1 MTRYQSIQS
10 SLAALVSPAPQAA
23 ASPSAASPGCPPPL
37 PQTLAEASSAV
48 QDALGPDA
56 VHFILGILASQDP
69 ERFRH
74 LLATLMNMAMLFERD
89 QFVGA
94 ARYAHDGART
104 AYANG
109 YKARTLKTT
118 AGTLDLMVPQTSK
131 PFAGGKVFYPS
142 CLERG
147 IRSDRAL
154 MACAAELYV
163 SGTATRKVENAF
175 AHLGLDGLSSTQV
188 SKANAGLDP
197 ELKAWREQP
206 LGEVPALI
214 LDAKYEKTRIGGIM
228 VSAAV
233 LVAIGL
239 MPDGRRTILGVSIAC
254 GEAEVHWR
262 NFLQSLTARGMSGV
276 RIIVSDAHSGLK
288 AAAAAVF
295 PSVPWQRCQFHLAQ
309 NAQGYVP
316 RIDMRKQVGADLR
329 QIFHAD
335 THADAT
341 AKLKAFC
348 TKYAKTAP
356 KLAQWAEANVAE
368 GLTVLAMN
376 LPLEAQKYLRTSNSL
391 ERGVNQEIERRT
403 RTIRVFTNE
412 ACLLRLVSA
421 ILLEI
426 DQQWADGKRVY
437 IGTIA
442 ALKSPAPLA

>member
-1 MTRYQSIQS
+1 M
-10 SLAALVSPAPQAA
+10 
-23 ASPSAASPGCPPPL
+23 

-48 QDALGPDA
+48 QDALGADA
-56 VHFILGILASQDP
+56 VRFIMAMLASQDP

-89 QFVGA
+89 QFLGA
-94 ARYAHDGART
+94 TRYAHDEGRT

-109 YKARTLKTT
+109 YKPRTLKTT
-118 AGTLDLMVPQTSK
+118 SGTLDLMVPQTTRQ
-131 PFAGGKVFYPS
+131 FDGGKVFYPAS
-142 CLERG
+142 LDRG

-163 SGTATRKVENAF
+163 SGTATRKVEKAF

-188 SKANAGLDP
+188 SKANIAMDP

-206 LGEVPALI
+206 IGEVSALF

-233 LVAIGL
+233 LVAIGI
-239 MPDGRRTILGVSIAC
+239 MADGRRAILGVSIAC
-254 GEAEVHWR
+254 GEAEVHYR
-262 NFLQSLTARGMSGV
+262 HFLQSLTARGMHGV

-288 AAAAAVF
+288 AAMTAVF

-316 RIDMRKQVGADLR
+316 RIEMRKQVGADLR

-335 THADAT
+335 NHAEAT
-341 AKLKAFC
+341 VKLKAFC
-348 TKYAKTAP
+348 TKYEKTAP
-356 KLAQWAEANVAE
+356 KLAVWAETNVPE

-376 LPLEAQKYLRTSNSL
+376 LPLDAQKYLRTSNAL
-391 ERGVNQEIERRT
+391 ERGINQEIERRT

-426 DQQWADGKRVY
+426 DQQWSDGKRVY
-437 IGTIA
+437 IGTVA
-442 ALKSPAPLA
+442 ALKSPVLPA

>member
-1 MTRYQSIQS
+1 M
-10 SLAALVSPAPQAA
+10 
-23 ASPSAASPGCPPPL
+23 
-37 PQTLAEASSAV
+37 PQTLAEASGAV
-48 QDALGPDA
+48 QEALGADA
-56 VHFILGILASQDP
+56 VRFILNILSSQDP

-74 LLATLMNMAMLFERD
+74 LLAILMNLAMLFERD
-89 QFVGA
+89 QFLGA
-94 ARYAHDGART
+94 ARYAHDDGRT

-109 YKARTLKTT
+109 YKPRTLKTT
-118 AGTLDLMVPQTSK
+118 AGTLDLMVPQSTRQLD
-131 PFAGGKVFYPS
+131 GGKAFYPS
-142 CLERG
+142 GLERG

-154 MACAAELYV
+154 MTCAAELYV

-188 SKANAGLDP
+188 SKANAALDP

-206 LGEVPALI
+206 IGEVPAVMM
-214 LDAKYEKTRIGGIM
+214 DAKYEKVRIGGIV

-239 MPDGRRTILGVSIAC
+239 MPDGRRAILGISIAC

-262 NFLQSLTARGMSGV
+262 AFMQSLTARGMHGV

-288 AAAAAVF
+288 AAMAAVF

-316 RIDMRKQVGADLR
+316 RIDMRTQVGTDLR

-341 AKLKAFC
+341 LKLKAFC
-348 TKYAKTAP
+348 AKYAKTAP
-356 KLAQWAEANVAE
+356 KLAEWAEANVAE
-368 GLTVLAMN
+368 SLTVLAMG
-376 LPLEAQKYLRTSNSL
+376 LSLEAQKYLRTSNSL
-391 ERGVNQEIERRT
+391 ERGINQEIERRT

-426 DQQWADGKRVY
+426 DQQWSEGKRVY

-442 ALKSPAPLA
+442 ALKSPALLS

>member
-1 MTRYQSIQS
+1 
-10 SLAALVSPAPQAA
+10 L
-23 ASPSAASPGCPPPL
+23 PPPL
-37 PQTLAEASSAV
+37 PQTLAEASGAV

-56 VHFILGILASQDP
+56 VHFILDILASQDP

-94 ARYAHDGART
+94 ARYAHDGGRT

-188 SKANAGLDP
+188 SKANADLDP

-214 LDAKYEKTRIGGIM
+214 LDAKYEKTRIGGII

-262 NFLQSLTARGMSGV
+262 HFLQSLTARGMCGV

-348 TKYAKTAP
+348 AKYAKTAP
-356 KLAQWAEANVAE
+356 KLAQWAEANVPE

-376 LPLEAQKYLRTSNSL
+376 LPLDAQKYLRTSNSL

-442 ALKSPAPLA
+442 ALKSPQPTVLPPA